1 LHFLAGSIP
10 HEATLSLE
18 LTVRFLGGLG
28 QIVGARNEKLEIYE
42 TSTVIDVLKILASK
56 HGIKLKEYL
65 FEPETNKPRHHLRFL
80 VNGKSASVLDELPSQ
95 DSVLIIFPPTS
106 GG

>member
-1 LHFLAGSIP
+1 MEVTIK
-10 HEATLSLE
+10 
-18 LTVRFLGGLG
+18 FLGGIG
-28 QIVGARNEKLEIYE
+28 QIVGARDEKLEIYE

-56 HGIKLKEYL
+56 HGTKLKEYL
-65 FEPETNKPRHHLRFL
+65 FEPDTNSPRHHLRFL
-80 VNGKSASVLDELPSQ
+80 VNGKSASAMDEFPSQ